1 MYVNLPVP
9 DGSPVDAAVPVEYG
23 AVPEGSPVGYGAV
36 PEGSP
41 VGYGAVPEGSK
52 ELDVEFP

>member
-23 AVPEGSPVGYGAV
+23 AVPEGSPVGPAV
-36 PEGSP
+36 P